1 MKLFLQCQ
9 SRISITFKCIF
20 LGKDH
25 LLAEGHGIMFI
36 THVRICRKYHI
47 SMYILRKII
56 FHFLSKEKISCFWG
70 KNTIFYHQIIQE
82 KSYSSAIFLKRPSFQ
97 KIWKKI
103 LYFHVFE
110 ERSSFMN
117 CLKNKIIFLEKRNI
131 IFPNNTRNIIIQC
144 NFLGKTIFSGR
155 LEKEIMVF
163 VQWTP
168 NGYWEKFWETLL
180 FLKSK
185 ANFFDL
191 RLEISSWAC
200 ALRPRLKLIFHWNI

>member
-1 MKLFLQCQ
+1 MQK
-9 SRISITFKCIF
+9 ISYFHVYFEKDHLSFSVQRKNIMF
-20 LGKDH
+20 LGKKYH
-25 LLAEGHGIMFI
+25 LLSSDN
-36 THVRICRKYHI
+36 T
-47 SMYILRKII
+47 RKII
-56 FHFLSKEKISCFWG
+56 FQCNFFEKTLFSKDLKKNIIFPCIWRKI
-70 KNTIFYHQIIQE
+70 
-82 KSYSSAIFLKRPSFQ
+82 
-97 KIWKKI
+97 
-103 LYFHVFE
+103 
-110 ERSSFMN
+110 SFMN